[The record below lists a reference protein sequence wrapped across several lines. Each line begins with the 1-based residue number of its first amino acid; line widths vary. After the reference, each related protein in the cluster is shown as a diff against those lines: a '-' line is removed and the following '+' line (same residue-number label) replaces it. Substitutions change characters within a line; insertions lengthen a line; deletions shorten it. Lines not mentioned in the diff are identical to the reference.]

1 METTKTFFVIVS
13 LLGLCAIVFFWK
25 LKKKIIQENS
35 YKRRRPMGP
44 AEQAMYWRLT
54 KALPEH
60 VVLAK
65 VALNR
70 CVGVK
75 GPSYDL
81 LSREWLDFVVCDKAM
96 HIIAAIELEHQ
107 MESSEGRVI
116 ATMKKAEA
124 LAAVNIRLLT
134 WSTHPLPTEAFIAM
148 EFEKP
153 AVSMSKIAA

>member
-1 METTKTFFVIVS
+1 METTKILFAIAS
-13 LLGLCAIVFFWK
+13 LLGLCAVLIYWK
-25 LKKKIIQENS
+25 LKQKPIQETT

-60 VVLAK
+60 IVLPK
-65 VALNR
+65 VALSR

-75 GPSYDL
+75 GPYYDS
-81 LSREWLDFVVCDKAM
+81 LSREWLDFVVCDKGM
-96 HIIAAIELEHQ
+96 NIIAAIELEHQ
-107 MESSEGRVI
+107 MESTEGRVI
-116 ATMKKAEA
+116 AAKRKAEA
-124 LAAVNIRLLT
+124 LTAVEIKLLT

-153 AVSMSKIAA
+153 VTSMTKIAA